1 MGESRLGRR
10 SVNISQG
17 KAAITMKL
25 LGFLLLLPLVIS
37 SPIQDEKVEASVDEK
52 QLMIE
57 LVEHLF
63 NSDRDSRELEVELE
77 DGEDEA
83 AEDLGENIVEEEE
96 KSLSSLVKEENPA
109 EIERFNAYQ
118 DAILRRINA
127 ALKAKL
133 MDPMVLN
140 LNGKKSKKSKKE
152 RKAKGLKKGKR
163 EGKSLTE
170 DDDEEVEE
178 VEEVEEE
185 EEEAG
190 EERAMKKKEKKKGG
204 MKGKGK
210 KKKNNNKG
218 GKLSAEEKKA
228 KAEEKKARTEARKS
242 KHKDRKNKKHGGKNK
257 GGKKGKGNKGNKGG
271 NKKKHKENK
280 DEEMLA
286 RSRRNKHSRSDKKG
300 KKEKEDFTEGKTLA
314 TLSGIATLRRTGD
327 VEVMNAEN
335 HKIVKSKFNV
345 GPLQLEVKKTVGK
358 GKGRSVKTAKA
369 ITEKLSGKIV
379 IKVKPDGTSHVRSVV
394 FMKPEE
400 VDVRGTLGDKK
411 RSDLFLKRSIG
422 QVRPV
427 AAQRVLKMA
436 RYVMKSP
443 STVERS

>member
-1 MGESRLGRR
+1 
-10 SVNISQG
+10 
-17 KAAITMKL
+17 
-25 LGFLLLLPLVIS
+25 
-37 SPIQDEKVEASVDEK
+37 
-52 QLMIE
+52 
-57 LVEHLF
+57 
-63 NSDRDSRELEVELE
+63 
-77 DGEDEA
+77 
-83 AEDLGENIVEEEE
+83 
-96 KSLSSLVKEENPA
+96 
-109 EIERFNAYQ
+109 
-118 DAILRRINA
+118 
-127 ALKAKL
+127 
-133 MDPMVLN
+133 
-140 LNGKKSKKSKKE
+140 
-152 RKAKGLKKGKR
+152 
-163 EGKSLTE
+163 
-170 DDDEEVEE
+170 
-178 VEEVEEE
+178 
-185 EEEAG
+185 
-190 EERAMKKKEKKKGG
+190 

-242 KHKDRKNKKHGGKNK
+242 KHKDRKNKKHGG
-257 GGKKGKGNKGNKGG
+257 

-300 KKEKEDFTEGKTLA
+300 KKEKEDFTEGKTVA

-345 GPLQLEVKKTVGK
+345 GPLRLEVKKTVGK

>member
-1 MGESRLGRR
+1 MGESRLGCR

-37 SPIQDEKVEASVDEK
+37 SPIQDEKVETSIDEK

-57 LVEHLF
+57 LVENLF

-77 DGEDEA
+77 EGEDEA
-83 AEDLGENIVEEEE
+83 AGEDLGENVVEEDE

-140 LNGKKSKKSKKE
+140 LNGKKSKKNKKE
-152 RKAKGLKKGKR
+152 RNAKGLKKKKR
-163 EGKSLTE
+163 NGKSLTE
-170 DDDEEVEE
+170 EDEEEEDEEVEE
-178 VEEVEEE
+178 VEE
-185 EEEAG
+185 AG
-190 EERAMKKKEKKKGG
+190 EERALKKKEKKKGG
-204 MKGKGK
+204 MKGKGGNK
-210 KKKNNNKG
+210 KKRNNNKAK
-218 GKLSAEEKKA
+218 KLSAEEKKA
-228 KAEEKKARTEARKS
+228 KAEEKKARAAERKS
-242 KHKDRKNKKHGGKNK
+242 KHKERKNKKHGGKHNK
-257 GGKKGKGNKGNKGG
+257 RGNKGNKGG
-271 NKKKHKENK
+271 NKKKKQEQEQ
-280 DEEMLA
+280 EEMLA

-314 TLSGIATLRRTGD
+314 TLSGIATLRRSGD
-327 VEVMNAEN
+327 VEVMNAES
-335 HKIVKSKFNV
+335 HKIVKSKFSV

-358 GKGRSVKTAKA
+358 GKERSIKTAKA
-369 ITEKLSGKIV
+369 ITEKLTGKIV

-411 RSDLFLKRSIG
+411 RSDLYLKRSIG
-422 QVRPV
+422 QVRPM

>member
-37 SPIQDEKVEASVDEK
+37 SPIQDEKAEASVDEK

-77 DGEDEA
+77 DGEA

-170 DDDEEVEE
+170 DDEEVEE

-185 EEEAG
+185 VEEVEEEAG

-204 MKGKGK
+204 MKGNKGK
-210 KKKNNNKG
+210 KKKNNNNNKG

-242 KHKDRKNKKHGGKNK
+242 KHKDRKNKKHGGC
-257 GGKKGKGNKGNKGG
+257 
-271 NKKKHKENK
+271 
-280 DEEMLA
+280 L
-286 RSRRNKHSRSDKKG
+286 
-300 KKEKEDFTEGKTLA
+300 
-314 TLSGIATLRRTGD
+314 
-327 VEVMNAEN
+327 
-335 HKIVKSKFNV
+335 
-345 GPLQLEVKKTVGK
+345 
-358 GKGRSVKTAKA
+358 
-369 ITEKLSGKIV
+369 
-379 IKVKPDGTSHVRSVV
+379 
-394 FMKPEE
+394 
-400 VDVRGTLGDKK
+400 
-411 RSDLFLKRSIG
+411 LK
-422 QVRPV
+422 
-427 AAQRVLKMA
+427 
-436 RYVMKSP
+436 
-443 STVERS
+443 

>member
-10 SVNISQG
+10 SVNISEG

-37 SPIQDEKVEASVDEK
+37 SPIQDEKVETSVDEK

-63 NSDRDSRELEVELE
+63 NSDRDSRELEVDLE
-77 DGEDEA
+77 EGEDEA

-170 DDDEEVEE
+170 EDEEE
-178 VEEVEEE
+178 VDEVEE

-218 GKLSAEEKKA
+218 
-228 KAEEKKARTEARKS
+228 
-242 KHKDRKNKKHGGKNK
+242 
-257 GGKKGKGNKGNKGG
+257 
-271 NKKKHKENK
+271 
-280 DEEMLA
+280 
-286 RSRRNKHSRSDKKG
+286 
-300 KKEKEDFTEGKTLA
+300 
-314 TLSGIATLRRTGD
+314 
-327 VEVMNAEN
+327 
-335 HKIVKSKFNV
+335 
-345 GPLQLEVKKTVGK
+345 
-358 GKGRSVKTAKA
+358 RSVKTAKA

-379 IKVKPDGTSHVRSVV
+379 IKV
-394 FMKPEE
+394 
-400 VDVRGTLGDKK
+400 
-411 RSDLFLKRSIG
+411 
-422 QVRPV
+422 
-427 AAQRVLKMA
+427 
-436 RYVMKSP
+436 
-443 STVERS
+443 

>member
-63 NSDRDSRELEVELE
+63 NSDRDSRELEVDLE
-77 DGEDEA
+77 DGEGEA

-118 DAILRRINA
+118 DAVLRRINA

-170 DDDEEVEE
+170 DDEEVEE
-178 VEEVEEE
+178 VEEVEE

-257 GGKKGKGNKGNKGG
+257 GGKKG
-271 NKKKHKENK
+271 K

>member
-77 DGEDEA
+77 DEEDEA

-170 DDDEEVEE
+170 DDEEVEE

-210 KKKNNNKG
+210 KKKNHNKG

-271 NKKKHKENK
+271 NKKNK

>member
-1 MGESRLGRR
+1 MG
-10 SVNISQG
+10 
-17 KAAITMKL
+17 
-25 LGFLLLLPLVIS
+25 S
-37 SPIQDEKVEASVDEK
+37 SPIQDEKVEASLDEK

-185 EEEAG
+185 EAEAG

-210 KKKNNNKG
+210 KKKNK
-218 GKLSAEEKKA
+218 
-228 KAEEKKARTEARKS
+228 
-242 KHKDRKNKKHGGKNK
+242 
-257 GGKKGKGNKGNKGG
+257 NKGG

-286 RSRRNKHSRSDKKG
+286 RS
-300 KKEKEDFTEGKTLA
+300 
-314 TLSGIATLRRTGD
+314 
-327 VEVMNAEN
+327 
-335 HKIVKSKFNV
+335 
-345 GPLQLEVKKTVGK
+345 
-358 GKGRSVKTAKA
+358 
-369 ITEKLSGKIV
+369 
-379 IKVKPDGTSHVRSVV
+379 
-394 FMKPEE
+394 
-400 VDVRGTLGDKK
+400 
-411 RSDLFLKRSIG
+411 
-422 QVRPV
+422 
-427 AAQRVLKMA
+427 
-436 RYVMKSP
+436 
-443 STVERS
+443 

>member
-1 MGESRLGRR
+1 MG
-10 SVNISQG
+10 
-17 KAAITMKL
+17 
-25 LGFLLLLPLVIS
+25 S

-190 EERAMKKKEKKKGG
+190 EERAMKKK
-204 MKGKGK
+204 
-210 KKKNNNKG
+210 
-218 GKLSAEEKKA
+218 
-228 KAEEKKARTEARKS
+228 
-242 KHKDRKNKKHGGKNK
+242 
-257 GGKKGKGNKGNKGG
+257 
-271 NKKKHKENK
+271 KHKENK

-300 KKEKEDFTEGKTLA
+300 K
-314 TLSGIATLRRTGD
+314 
-327 VEVMNAEN
+327 
-335 HKIVKSKFNV
+335 
-345 GPLQLEVKKTVGK
+345 
-358 GKGRSVKTAKA
+358 
-369 ITEKLSGKIV
+369 
-379 IKVKPDGTSHVRSVV
+379 
-394 FMKPEE
+394 
-400 VDVRGTLGDKK
+400 
-411 RSDLFLKRSIG
+411 
-422 QVRPV
+422 
-427 AAQRVLKMA
+427 
-436 RYVMKSP
+436 
-443 STVERS
+443 

>member
-190 EERAMKKKEKKKGG
+190 EERALKKKEKKKGG

-210 KKKNNNKG
+210 KKKNHNKG
-218 GKLSAEEKKA
+218 GKLSAEGKKA

-257 GGKKGKGNKGNKGG
+257 GGKKG
-271 NKKKHKENK
+271 K

-314 TLSGIATLRRTGD
+314 TLSGIATLRRTGG

>member
-77 DGEDEA
+77 DEEDEA

-170 DDDEEVEE
+170 DDEEVEE

-257 GGKKGKGNKGNKGG
+257 GGKKG
-271 NKKKHKENK
+271 K

-369 ITEKLSGKIV
+369 ITEKLAGKIV

>member
-17 KAAITMKL
+17 KAAIIMKL

-63 NSDRDSRELEVELE
+63 NSDRDSRELEVDLE

-170 DDDEEVEE
+170 DDEE

-185 EEEAG
+185 VEEE
-190 EERAMKKKEKKKGG
+190 KEKKKGG

-300 KKEKEDFTEGKTLA
+300 RKEKEDFTEG
-314 TLSGIATLRRTGD
+314 
-327 VEVMNAEN
+327 
-335 HKIVKSKFNV
+335 
-345 GPLQLEVKKTVGK
+345 
-358 GKGRSVKTAKA
+358 
-369 ITEKLSGKIV
+369 
-379 IKVKPDGTSHVRSVV
+379 
-394 FMKPEE
+394 
-400 VDVRGTLGDKK
+400 
-411 RSDLFLKRSIG
+411 
-422 QVRPV
+422 
-427 AAQRVLKMA
+427 
-436 RYVMKSP
+436 
-443 STVERS
+443 

>member
-10 SVNISQG
+10 SVNICQG

-37 SPIQDEKVEASVDEK
+37 SPIQDEKVEASADEK

-57 LVEHLF
+57 PVEHLF

-77 DGEDEA
+77 DGEA
-83 AEDLGENIVEEEE
+83 AGDLGENIVEEEE

-170 DDDEEVEE
+170 DDEEEEVEE
-178 VEEVEEE
+178 VEEVEE

-218 GKLSAEEKKA
+218 
-228 KAEEKKARTEARKS
+228 
-242 KHKDRKNKKHGGKNK
+242 
-257 GGKKGKGNKGNKGG
+257 
-271 NKKKHKENK
+271 
-280 DEEMLA
+280 
-286 RSRRNKHSRSDKKG
+286 
-300 KKEKEDFTEGKTLA
+300 
-314 TLSGIATLRRTGD
+314 
-327 VEVMNAEN
+327 
-335 HKIVKSKFNV
+335 
-345 GPLQLEVKKTVGK
+345 
-358 GKGRSVKTAKA
+358 
-369 ITEKLSGKIV
+369 
-379 IKVKPDGTSHVRSVV
+379 
-394 FMKPEE
+394 
-400 VDVRGTLGDKK
+400 
-411 RSDLFLKRSIG
+411 
-422 QVRPV
+422 
-427 AAQRVLKMA
+427 
-436 RYVMKSP
+436 
-443 STVERS
+443 

>member
-140 LNGKKSKKSKKE
+140 LNGKKAKKSKKE
-152 RKAKGLKKGKR
+152 RKAKCLKKGKR

-170 DDDEEVEE
+170 ED
-178 VEEVEEE
+178 
-185 EEEAG
+185 EAG

-210 KKKNNNKG
+210 KKKNHNKG
-218 GKLSAEEKKA
+218 GKLS
-228 KAEEKKARTEARKS
+228 AEEKKARTEARKS

-369 ITEKLSGKIV
+369 ITEKLAGKIV

-394 FMKPEE
+394 FMKPDE
-400 VDVRGTLGDKK
+400 VDVRGTLGDK
-411 RSDLFLKRSIG
+411 
-422 QVRPV
+422 
-427 AAQRVLKMA
+427 
-436 RYVMKSP
+436 
-443 STVERS
+443 T

>member
-1 MGESRLGRR
+1 MG
-10 SVNISQG
+10 
-17 KAAITMKL
+17 
-25 LGFLLLLPLVIS
+25 S

-96 KSLSSLVKEENPA
+96 KSLSRLVKEENPA

-133 MDPMVLN
+133 IDPMVLN

-185 EEEAG
+185 EAEAG
-190 EERAMKKKEKKKGG
+190 EERAMK
-204 MKGKGK
+204 
-210 KKKNNNKG
+210 
-218 GKLSAEEKKA
+218 
-228 KAEEKKARTEARKS
+228 
-242 KHKDRKNKKHGGKNK
+242 
-257 GGKKGKGNKGNKGG
+257 
-271 NKKKHKENK
+271 KKKHKENK

-300 KKEKEDFTEGKTLA
+300 K
-314 TLSGIATLRRTGD
+314 
-327 VEVMNAEN
+327 
-335 HKIVKSKFNV
+335 
-345 GPLQLEVKKTVGK
+345 
-358 GKGRSVKTAKA
+358 
-369 ITEKLSGKIV
+369 
-379 IKVKPDGTSHVRSVV
+379 
-394 FMKPEE
+394 
-400 VDVRGTLGDKK
+400 
-411 RSDLFLKRSIG
+411 
-422 QVRPV
+422 
-427 AAQRVLKMA
+427 
-436 RYVMKSP
+436 
-443 STVERS
+443 

>member
-10 SVNISQG
+10 SVNISEG

-37 SPIQDEKVEASVDEK
+37 SPIQDEKVETSVDEK

-63 NSDRDSRELEVELE
+63 NSDRDSRELEVDLE
-77 DGEDEA
+77 EGEDEA

-170 DDDEEVEE
+170 EDEEE
-178 VEEVEEE
+178 VDEVEE

-228 KAEEKKARTEARKS
+228 KAEEKKARAEARKS
-242 KHKDRKNKKHGGKNK
+242 KHKDQ
-257 GGKKGKGNKGNKGG
+257 
-271 NKKKHKENK
+271 KKHKENK

-286 RSRRNKHSRSDKKG
+286 RSRWNKHSRSDKKG

-314 TLSGIATLRRTGD
+314 TLSGIATLRRSGD
-327 VEVMNAEN
+327 VEVMNAES

>member
-1 MGESRLGRR
+1 MGESRLGCR

-37 SPIQDEKVEASVDEK
+37 SPIQDEKVETSIDEK

-57 LVEHLF
+57 LVENLF

-77 DGEDEA
+77 EGEDEA
-83 AEDLGENIVEEEE
+83 AGEDLGENVVEEDE

-170 DDDEEVEE
+170 EDEEEVDE

-190 EERAMKKKEKKKGG
+190 EERAM
-204 MKGKGK
+204 
-210 KKKNNNKG
+210 
-218 GKLSAEEKKA
+218 
-228 KAEEKKARTEARKS
+228 
-242 KHKDRKNKKHGGKNK
+242 
-257 GGKKGKGNKGNKGG
+257 
-271 NKKKHKENK
+271 
-280 DEEMLA
+280 
-286 RSRRNKHSRSDKKG
+286 
-300 KKEKEDFTEGKTLA
+300 
-314 TLSGIATLRRTGD
+314 
-327 VEVMNAEN
+327 
-335 HKIVKSKFNV
+335 
-345 GPLQLEVKKTVGK
+345 
-358 GKGRSVKTAKA
+358 
-369 ITEKLSGKIV
+369 
-379 IKVKPDGTSHVRSVV
+379 
-394 FMKPEE
+394 
-400 VDVRGTLGDKK
+400 
-411 RSDLFLKRSIG
+411 
-422 QVRPV
+422 
-427 AAQRVLKMA
+427 
-436 RYVMKSP
+436 
-443 STVERS
+443 

>member
-37 SPIQDEKVEASVDEK
+37 SPIQDEKVETSVDEK

-63 NSDRDSRELEVELE
+63 NSDRDSRELEVDLE

-83 AEDLGENIVEEEE
+83 AEDLGENIVDEEE

-140 LNGKKSKKSKKE
+140 LNGKKSKKE

-170 DDDEEVEE
+170 DDDEEEVEE
-178 VEEVEEE
+178 VEEVEE

-218 GKLSAEEKKA
+218 GKLSAEEK
-228 KAEEKKARTEARKS
+228 
-242 KHKDRKNKKHGGKNK
+242 
-257 GGKKGKGNKGNKGG
+257 
-271 NKKKHKENK
+271 
-280 DEEMLA
+280 
-286 RSRRNKHSRSDKKG
+286 
-300 KKEKEDFTEGKTLA
+300 
-314 TLSGIATLRRTGD
+314 
-327 VEVMNAEN
+327 
-335 HKIVKSKFNV
+335 
-345 GPLQLEVKKTVGK
+345 
-358 GKGRSVKTAKA
+358 
-369 ITEKLSGKIV
+369 
-379 IKVKPDGTSHVRSVV
+379 
-394 FMKPEE
+394 
-400 VDVRGTLGDKK
+400 
-411 RSDLFLKRSIG
+411 
-422 QVRPV
+422 
-427 AAQRVLKMA
+427 
-436 RYVMKSP
+436 
-443 STVERS
+443 

>member
-1 MGESRLGRR
+1 MGESRLDRR
-10 SVNISQG
+10 SVNISEG

-37 SPIQDEKVEASVDEK
+37 SPIQDEKVETSVDEK

-63 NSDRDSRELEVELE
+63 NSDRDSRELEVDLE
-77 DGEDEA
+77 EGEDEA

-170 DDDEEVEE
+170 ED
-178 VEEVEEE
+178 EE

-228 KAEEKKARTEARKS
+228 KAEEKKARAEARKS
-242 KHKDRKNKKHGGKNK
+242 KHKDQ
-257 GGKKGKGNKGNKGG
+257 
-271 NKKKHKENK
+271 KKHKENK

-286 RSRRNKHSRSDKKG
+286 RSRWNKHSRSDKKG
-300 KKEKEDFTEGKTLA
+300 
-314 TLSGIATLRRTGD
+314 
-327 VEVMNAEN
+327 
-335 HKIVKSKFNV
+335 
-345 GPLQLEVKKTVGK
+345 
-358 GKGRSVKTAKA
+358 
-369 ITEKLSGKIV
+369 
-379 IKVKPDGTSHVRSVV
+379 
-394 FMKPEE
+394 
-400 VDVRGTLGDKK
+400 
-411 RSDLFLKRSIG
+411 
-422 QVRPV
+422 
-427 AAQRVLKMA
+427 
-436 RYVMKSP
+436 
-443 STVERS
+443 

>member
-17 KAAITMKL
+17 KAAIIMKL
-25 LGFLLLLPLVIS
+25 LGFLLLLPLVVS

-63 NSDRDSRELEVELE
+63 NSDRDSRELEVDLE

-170 DDDEEVEE
+170 E

-210 KKKNNNKG
+210 
-218 GKLSAEEKKA
+218 
-228 KAEEKKARTEARKS
+228 
-242 KHKDRKNKKHGGKNK
+242 
-257 GGKKGKGNKGNKGG
+257 
-271 NKKKHKENK
+271 
-280 DEEMLA
+280 
-286 RSRRNKHSRSDKKG
+286 
-300 KKEKEDFTEGKTLA
+300 
-314 TLSGIATLRRTGD
+314 
-327 VEVMNAEN
+327 
-335 HKIVKSKFNV
+335 
-345 GPLQLEVKKTVGK
+345 
-358 GKGRSVKTAKA
+358 
-369 ITEKLSGKIV
+369 
-379 IKVKPDGTSHVRSVV
+379 
-394 FMKPEE
+394 
-400 VDVRGTLGDKK
+400 
-411 RSDLFLKRSIG
+411 
-422 QVRPV
+422 
-427 AAQRVLKMA
+427 
-436 RYVMKSP
+436 
-443 STVERS
+443 

>member
-140 LNGKKSKKSKKE
+140 VNESKKSKKE

-163 EGKSLTE
+163 EGKSLT
-170 DDDEEVEE
+170 
-178 VEEVEEE
+178 
-185 EEEAG
+185 
-190 EERAMKKKEKKKGG
+190 
-204 MKGKGK
+204 
-210 KKKNNNKG
+210 
-218 GKLSAEEKKA
+218 
-228 KAEEKKARTEARKS
+228 
-242 KHKDRKNKKHGGKNK
+242 
-257 GGKKGKGNKGNKGG
+257 
-271 NKKKHKENK
+271 
-280 DEEMLA
+280 
-286 RSRRNKHSRSDKKG
+286 
-300 KKEKEDFTEGKTLA
+300 
-314 TLSGIATLRRTGD
+314 
-327 VEVMNAEN
+327 
-335 HKIVKSKFNV
+335 
-345 GPLQLEVKKTVGK
+345 
-358 GKGRSVKTAKA
+358 
-369 ITEKLSGKIV
+369 
-379 IKVKPDGTSHVRSVV
+379 
-394 FMKPEE
+394 
-400 VDVRGTLGDKK
+400 
-411 RSDLFLKRSIG
+411 
-422 QVRPV
+422 
-427 AAQRVLKMA
+427 
-436 RYVMKSP
+436 
-443 STVERS
+443 